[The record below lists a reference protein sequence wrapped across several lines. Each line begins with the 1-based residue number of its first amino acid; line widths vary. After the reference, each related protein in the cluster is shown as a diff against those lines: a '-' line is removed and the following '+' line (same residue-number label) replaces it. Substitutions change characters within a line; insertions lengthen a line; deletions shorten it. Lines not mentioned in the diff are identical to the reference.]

1 MPEIAP
7 ALSSLSF
14 KVNGTPAPNDAM
26 DQFISASIETSTNL
40 PGRFAV
46 TFRDES
52 SDVLR
57 ALGAVVG
64 DSVDLAVVTNEES
77 SRLLLKGE
85 VTALETEFTPEG
97 TRTVVRGYEKTHRLQ
112 FGRKT
117 KTYVNQTYSDIV
129 RTIVS
134 GAGLSLGSVFSDS
147 HVHDWVAQNN
157 ISDWEMLLTIAGE
170 VGCAI
175 TTQDGKVEFEPPT
188 KASSAPD
195 VGSAADYGGTK
206 LVRGANL
213 LRARIAL
220 SGSQQVS
227 KVTVRSWDDGG
238 KQPLVGTATASSNGH
253 SSSWKPSELAGGFG
267 AKEITEVRSGFEKQ
281 DANQTRA
288 TALAEKVGSTA
299 AEIEGMAF
307 GDPVLQANVAVSLG
321 GFGKPF
327 DGKFVLSNV
336 RHEFEWD
343 GYRTW
348 FTAGGRHDRSLL
360 GWTGGHGGAPSGFDA
375 YSTVSAI
382 VTNNNDEAKS
392 LNRVKVKIPSVA
404 DDFETD
410 WIPVVQAGAGAN
422 RGSVFLPEVN
432 DQVLVAFQQNDIRR
446 AVVVGGMHN
455 GTDTPKIKG
464 EALVKGG
471 QVVQRAIVSR
481 SGHTVI
487 LSDDDSKQQVA
498 LSTSDGNHTLVLDQ
512 TGMQITVTS
521 KGKVTISGAQ
531 DVMVKSDTNLS
542 LQGTQVKITA
552 SGPLQLQG
560 ATVKIASD
568 GPLEATGTIIKLN

>member
-26 DQFISASIETSTNL
+26 DQFVSASIETSTNL

-52 SDVLR
+52 SDLVR
-57 ALGAVVG
+57 TLGAAVG

-77 SRLLLKGE
+77 SKPLLKGE

-112 FGRKT
+112 FGRKV

-134 GAGLSLGSVFSDS
+134 GAGLAVGSVSAGN

-157 ISDWEMLLTIAGE
+157 ISDWEMLLTMAGE
-170 VGCAI
+170 VGCVI
-175 TTQDGKVEFEPPT
+175 TSRNGKVDFEPPT

-195 VGSAADYGGTK
+195 AGSTHDYGGAK

-213 LRARIAL
+213 LRGRIAL

-238 KQPLVGTATASSNGH
+238 KQALIGTANASSNGH
-253 SSSWKPSELAGGFG
+253 SNSWTPSGLAGSFG
-267 AKEITEVRSGFEKQ
+267 AKEVTEVRSGFDKQ
-281 DANQTRA
+281 DLNQTRA
-288 TALAEKVGSTA
+288 ASLADQVGSTA

-307 GDPVLQANVAVSLG
+307 GDPILQANEAVSIA

-336 RHEFEWD
+336 RHEFDWD

-360 GWTGGHGGAPSGFDA
+360 GWTGGHGVAHSGFDA

-410 WIPVVQAGAGAN
+410 WIPVVQAGAGAS

-432 DQVLVAFQQNDIRR
+432 DEVLVAFQQNDIRR
-446 AVVVGGMHN
+446 AVVLGGMHN

-464 EALVKGG
+464 AELVKGG

-481 SGHTVI
+481 SGHTLV
-487 LSDDDSKQQVA
+487 LSDDESKQQVA
-498 LSTSDGNHTLVLDQ
+498 LSTSDSNHTLVLDQ
-512 TGMQITVTS
+512 TGMQITVTGT
-521 KGKVTISGAQ
+521 GKVTISGAQ
-531 DVMVKSDTNLS
+531 DVTVKSDTNLN

-552 SGPLQLQG
+552 TGPLQLQG
-560 ATVKIASD
+560 ATVKIAAD
-568 GPLEATGTIIKLN
+568 GPLEASGAIIKLN